1 MDLRAVPWRSQ
12 FPIAVDVAVPI
23 EPAAKA
29 RLLVGFDEINVVGFA
44 QPTRQRS
51 VGRGIAQKSLAVLDE
66 QRGRRIGKSAPEQ
79 CSHRQTNITLELTF
93 GNAGGLK
100 ILPIEVA
107 DAAFPQRIERP
118 SPPAEGWGHA
128 EAHDGREH

>member
-1 MDLRAVPWRSQ
+1 MVPTAAVPVQ
-12 FPIAVDVAVPI
+12 PATEAGFPIGLGEISEVGLGKPI
-23 EPAAKA
+23 
-29 RLLVGFDEINVVGFA
+29 
-44 QPTRQRS
+44 RQRP
-51 VGRGIAQKSLAVLDE
+51 VGADIAEKSLAVFDE

-107 DAAFPQRIERP
+107 DAVFPQRIERP
-118 SPPAEGWGHA
+118 SPPAERRGHA
-128 EAHDGREH
+128 QTGDGREHIGAK